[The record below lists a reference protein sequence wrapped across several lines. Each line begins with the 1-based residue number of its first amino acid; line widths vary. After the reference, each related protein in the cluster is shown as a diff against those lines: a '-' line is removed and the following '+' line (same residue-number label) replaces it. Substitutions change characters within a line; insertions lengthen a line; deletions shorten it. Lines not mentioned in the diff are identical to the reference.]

1 MPRTSVRGASRKPQ
15 SARRKMQA
23 SIRKAQDASRNAQ
36 VAGRKLLGPE
46 PMGSPMGTILV
57 RYGELALKSRPV
69 RLRFERTLIRNIEDL
84 FIHAKQECLVERQWG
99 RILLFAKDDAKA
111 KTILGRVFG
120 VTSFSPANECGSD
133 AAEISK
139 VVAERSLGVLKPS
152 QSFAIRARRTGS
164 HTYSS
169 QTLAAQVGSAVMNAN
184 ADRKIRVDLTSPD
197 TEFFVEVR
205 QKKAYNF
212 LEKFPGPGGLPMGTQ
227 GRVVALL
234 DGEHS
239 ASAAW
244 MMMKRGCRVIAV
256 GSGDGAKTAMA
267 MLLPWVPG
275 LTLHEIDDISIDGLT
290 KFARRKKAEAIVL
303 GTTYKEL
310 DKGIPTAAIPVLF
323 PLCGMGSADIAALVA
338 RIRDTHDA
346 V

>member
-1 MPRTSVRGASRKPQ
+1 
-15 SARRKMQA
+15 
-23 SIRKAQDASRNAQ
+23 
-36 VAGRKLLGPE
+36 
-46 PMGSPMGTILV
+46 MGTILV

-84 FIHAKQECLVERQWG
+84 FIHAKEECLVERQWG

-120 VTSFSPANECGSD
+120 ITSFSPANECGSD
-133 AAEISK
+133 AAEIAK
-139 VVAERSLGVLKPS
+139 VVAERSLSVLRPG

-164 HTYSS
+164 HPYSS
-169 QTLAAQVGSAVMNAN
+169 QTLAAQVGSEVMKVNAG
-184 ADRKIRVDLTSPD
+184 RKIRVDLSNPD
-197 TEFFVEVR
+197 VEFFVEVR

-239 ASAAW
+239 AAAAW

-256 GSGDGAKTAMA
+256 GSGDGARTAMA

-275 LTLHEIDDISIDGLT
+275 LTLHEISDTTIDGLA
-290 KFARRKKAEAIVL
+290 KFARRKKAEAIIL
-303 GTTYKEL
+303 GLTYDEL
-310 DKGIPTAAIPVLF
+310 DKGIPKAAIPVLF
-323 PLCGMGSADIAALVA
+323 PLCGLGPEDVA
-338 RIRDTHDA
+338 GLIGKVRSG
-346 V
+346 